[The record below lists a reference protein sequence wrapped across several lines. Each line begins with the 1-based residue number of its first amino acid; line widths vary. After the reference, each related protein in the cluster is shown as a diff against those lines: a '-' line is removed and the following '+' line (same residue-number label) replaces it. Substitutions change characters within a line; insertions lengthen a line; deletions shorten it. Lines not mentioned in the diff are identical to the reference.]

1 MVQFFLNILY
11 LNCTKLII
19 QFCIKLT
26 FSIFVLN
33 CMFFFLFQSM
43 KEEKSTSLQ
52 ILESINNKKP
62 KFNLEKAA
70 NKAIHA
76 EEVQ

>member
-1 MVQFFLNILY
+1 MTIFLTKFFL
-11 LNCTKLII
+11 
-19 QFCIKLT
+19 
-26 FSIFVLN
+26 
-33 CMFFFLFQSM
+33 QSM
-43 KEEKSTSLQ
+43 KDEKSSSLQ

-76 EEVQ
+76 EEVE

>member
-1 MVQFFLNILY
+1 MLLCVVVIVFYNYIAFNKGHTIINDNIFNNNFL
-11 LNCTKLII
+11 
-19 QFCIKLT
+19 
-26 FSIFVLN
+26 
-33 CMFFFLFQSM
+33 QSM
-43 KEEKSTSLQ
+43 KDEKSSSLQ

-76 EEVQ
+76 EEVE